1 MAGGVNKR
9 AEIEY
14 RRRRVARIKKI
25 IITTCIILL
34 VLPTVLSIFLMI
46 KVFGLQK
53 RMDEFMTQK
62 QATEVSATADV
73 VQAKEKT
80 QENISGNAVSASGAA
95 IANTIGNG
103 NAIGTGA
110 TVPKKVYLT
119 FDDGPGTQTAKIL
132 DVLKKYKVKAT
143 FFVTGKEDSY
153 SRKLYKRIVK
163 EGHTLGMHS
172 YSHIYSDIYS
182 SKKEFKRDLMQIYN
196 LLYETTGVAPVYYR
210 FPGGSSVSGTDVPVS
225 DLIPILEGKGIVYL
239 DWNVI
244 SPDTTQAT
252 VSKKKMIAG
261 ILEGVAAYDS
271 SIVLLYDV
279 ADHPMTAKALP
290 EIIKQL
296 KNQNCELLPVD
307 EATALIRHN
316 S

>member
-1 MAGGVNKR
+1 MTT
-9 AEIEY
+9 AEF
-14 RRRRVARIKKI
+14 RRRRVDRIKKI

-46 KVFGLQK
+46 KVFGLQ
-53 RMDEFMTQK
+53 RQLDAMVSNK
-62 QATEVSATADV
+62 QETETSASSDIVLAKGKDQ
-73 VQAKEKT
+73 QAV
-80 QENISGNAVSASGAA
+80 SGNAVTASG
-95 IANTIGNG
+95 
-103 NAIGTGA
+103 GA
-110 TVPKKVYLT
+110 VDVPEKKKVYLT

-132 DVLKKYKVKAT
+132 DVLKKQKVKAT
-143 FFVTGKEDSY
+143 FFVTGKEDAY
-153 SRKLYKRIVK
+153 SKKMYRRIVK

-182 SKKEFKRDLMQIYN
+182 SKKEFKRDLNQIYK
-196 LLYETTGVAPVYYR
+196 LLYETTGVKPVYYR
-210 FPGGSSVSGTDVPVS
+210 FPGGSSVTGTDIRIQ
-225 DLIPILEGKGIVYL
+225 DLIPVLEAKGLVYL

-244 SPDTTQAT
+244 SPDTVHAS

-261 ILEGVAAYDS
+261 ILEGVSAYAS

-279 ADHPMTAKALP
+279 ADRPMTAKALP

-296 KNQNCELLPVD
+296 KKQNCELLPID

>member
-1 MAGGVNKR
+1 MAGGKR
-9 AEIEY
+9 KMTTAEF
-14 RRRRVARIKKI
+14 RRRRVDRIKKI

-46 KVFGLQK
+46 KVFGLQ
-53 RMDEFMTQK
+53 RQLDAMVSNK
-62 QATEVSATADV
+62 QETETSASSDIVLAKGKDQ
-73 VQAKEKT
+73 QAV
-80 QENISGNAVSASGAA
+80 SGNAVTASG
-95 IANTIGNG
+95 
-103 NAIGTGA
+103 GA
-110 TVPKKVYLT
+110 VDVPEKKKVYLT

-132 DVLKKYKVKAT
+132 DVLKKQKVKAT
-143 FFVTGKEDSY
+143 FFVTGKEDAY
-153 SRKLYKRIVK
+153 SKKMYRRIVK

-182 SKKEFKRDLMQIYN
+182 SKKEFKRDLNQIYK
-196 LLYETTGVAPVYYR
+196 LLYETTGVKPVYYR
-210 FPGGSSVSGTDVPVS
+210 FPGGSSVTGTDIRIQ
-225 DLIPILEGKGIVYL
+225 DLIPVLEAKGLVYL

-244 SPDTTQAT
+244 SPDTVHAS

-261 ILEGVAAYDS
+261 ILEGVSAYAS

-279 ADHPMTAKALP
+279 ADRPMTAKALP

-296 KNQNCELLPVD
+296 KKQNCELLPID

>member
-1 MAGGVNKR
+1 MAGRENKR
-9 AEIEY
+9 AEIEF
-14 RRRRVARIKKI
+14 RKRRVARIKKI

-53 RMDEFMTQK
+53 RLDEFGMQK
-62 QATEVSATADV
+62 QTAEVSATADV
-73 VQAKEKT
+73 VQAKEKEQDIT
-80 QENISGNAVSASGAA
+80 TVSGNAVTAPGAA
-95 IANTIGNG
+95 ADKE
-103 NAIGTGA
+103 
-110 TVPKKVYLT
+110 VKKKVYLT

-153 SRKLYKRIVK
+153 SKKLYKRIVK

-182 SKKEFKRDLMQIYN
+182 SKKEFKRDFNQIYT

-210 FPGGSSVSGTDVPVS
+210 FPGGSSVTGTDVPIQE
-225 DLIPILEGKGIVYL
+225 LIPILEEKGVIYL

-244 SPDTTQAT
+244 SPDTSQAAI
-252 VSKKKMIAG
+252 SKKKMITG
-261 ILEGVAAYDS
+261 IMESVAAYDS
-271 SIVLLYDV
+271 SIILLYDV
-279 ADHPMTAKALP
+279 ADRPMTAKALP
-290 EIIKQL
+290 DIIKQL
-296 KNQNCELLPVD
+296 KEQNCEILPVN
-307 EATALIRHN
+307 EATALVRHN

>member
-1 MAGGVNKR
+1 MAGAGYKR
-9 AEIEY
+9 AEMEY
-14 RRRRVARIKKI
+14 RRRRVAKIKKI

-34 VLPTVLSIFLMI
+34 VLPTVLSVFLLI

-53 RMDEFMTQK
+53 QLDELRNQK
-62 QATEVSATADV
+62 QAAEVSATADV
-73 VQAKEKT
+73 AQAKEKT
-80 QENISGNAVSASGAA
+80 QETVSGDAIVVSGGAVDTA
-95 IANTIGNG
+95 
-103 NAIGTGA
+103 
-110 TVPKKVYLT
+110 VKKKVYLT

-132 DVLKKYKVKAT
+132 DILRENKVKAT
-143 FFVTGKEDSY
+143 FFVTGKEDTY
-153 SRKLYKRIVK
+153 SKKLYKRIVK

-172 YSHIYSDIYS
+172 YSHIYDDIYS
-182 SKKEFKRDLMQIYN
+182 SKKEFKRDLNQIYT
-196 LLYETTGVAPVYYR
+196 LLYETTGVAPTYYR
-210 FPGGSSVSGTDVPVS
+210 FPGGSSVTGIDVPIH
-225 DLIPILEGKGIVYL
+225 DLISILEEKGLIYL

-244 SPDTTQAT
+244 SPDTTQAS
-252 VSKKKMIAG
+252 VSKKKMITG

-271 SIVLLYDV
+271 SVILLYDV

-296 KNQNCELLPVD
+296 KKQNCEILPVN

>member
-1 MAGGVNKR
+1 MAGGKR
-9 AEIEY
+9 EMTTAEF
-14 RRRRVARIKKI
+14 RRRRVDRIKKI

-46 KVFGLQK
+46 KVFGLQ
-53 RMDEFMTQK
+53 RQLDAMVSDK
-62 QATEVSATADV
+62 QETETSASSDIVLAKGKDQ
-73 VQAKEKT
+73 QAV
-80 QENISGNAVSASGAA
+80 SGNAVTASG
-95 IANTIGNG
+95 
-103 NAIGTGA
+103 GA
-110 TVPKKVYLT
+110 VDVPEKKKVYLT

-132 DVLKKYKVKAT
+132 DVLKKQKVKAT
-143 FFVTGKEDSY
+143 FFVTGKEDAY
-153 SRKLYKRIVK
+153 SKKMYRRIVK

-182 SKKEFKRDLMQIYN
+182 SKKEFKRDLNQIYK
-196 LLYETTGVAPVYYR
+196 LLYETTGVKPVYYR
-210 FPGGSSVSGTDVPVS
+210 FPGGSSVTGTDIRIQ
-225 DLIPILEGKGIVYL
+225 DLIPVLEAKGLVYL

-244 SPDTTQAT
+244 SPDTVHAS

-261 ILEGVAAYDS
+261 ILEGVSAYAS

-279 ADHPMTAKALP
+279 ADRPMTAKALP

-296 KNQNCELLPVD
+296 KKQNCELLPID

>member
-1 MAGGVNKR
+1 MAGGKR
-9 AEIEY
+9 EMTTAEF
-14 RRRRVARIKKI
+14 RRRRVDRIKKI
-25 IITTCIILL
+25 IVTTCIILL

-46 KVFGLQK
+46 KVFGLQ
-53 RMDEFMTQK
+53 RQLDAMVSDK
-62 QATEVSATADV
+62 QETETSASSDIVLAKGKDQ
-73 VQAKEKT
+73 QAV
-80 QENISGNAVSASGAA
+80 SGNAVTASG
-95 IANTIGNG
+95 
-103 NAIGTGA
+103 GA
-110 TVPKKVYLT
+110 VDVPEKKKVYLT

-132 DVLKKYKVKAT
+132 DVLKKQKVKAT
-143 FFVTGKEDSY
+143 FFVTGKEDAY
-153 SRKLYKRIVK
+153 SKKMYRRIVK

-182 SKKEFKRDLMQIYN
+182 SKKEFKRDLNQIYK
-196 LLYETTGVAPVYYR
+196 LLYETTGVKPVYYR
-210 FPGGSSVSGTDVPVS
+210 FPGGSSVTGTDIRIQ
-225 DLIPILEGKGIVYL
+225 DLIPVLEAKGLVYL

-244 SPDTTQAT
+244 SPDTVHAS

-261 ILEGVAAYDS
+261 ILEGVSAYAS

-279 ADHPMTAKALP
+279 ADRPMTAKALP

-296 KNQNCELLPVD
+296 KKQNCELLPID